1 MIESVHVIGNGKSAS
16 FFDHNSKGL
25 RITCNLPPMAVEN
38 VYATILVDFKMM
50 RAIAEGSVTVP
61 GMWVCGYRPSI
72 YVNDN
77 PSFKMK
83 YARQIRENYLA
94 LPKYVNGYTEFNC
107 GHVATH
113 YAASKFKPKEIHM
126 YGFNSMFDAD
136 VSSCT
141 DFYLESDRREFNNYR
156 LTNNWRRIWPQV
168 FAEFPDTNFILHN
181 KHDKIKFSVP
191 KNVSIITH

>member
-1 MIESVHVIGNGKSAS
+1 MVESVHVIGNGKSAS

-61 GMWVCGYRPSI
+61 GMWVCGYRPKV
-72 YVNDN
+72 YVDDN

-83 YARQIRENYLA
+83 YARQIREYYLA

-113 YAASKFKPKEIHM
+113 YTASKFKPKEIHM

-156 LTNNWRRIWPQV
+156 LTNNWRRIWPQI

-181 KHDKIKFSVP
+181 KHNNIKFSIP